1 MMNFLSNAIRFTNS
15 EGKITVKINVIS
27 HQIISPVSPEMY
39 VNLQISII
47 DTGFGM
53 TEEGL
58 SHMFMDFG
66 KL

>member
-1 MMNFLSNAIRFTNS
+1 MMNFLSNAMKFTDS
-15 EGKITVKINVIS
+15 GGKITVKINVIS
-27 HQIISPVSPEMY
+27 HQIISPGSPEKY

-47 DTGFGM
+47 DTGIGM